1 MIKEPQR
8 PGLFVLGSFVQALC
22 LRVPALPGRGE
33 SLTADALDAGPGGK
47 GFNLAV
53 GAHRLGATVETLIAV
68 GDDAGGDWAA
78 MLLREEGI
86 PTRHLLRLDAPT
98 GQGVGLIDP
107 RGDNCIAVYPGANA
121 LLGAAHVAA
130 AAPAIARAGLVC
142 AQFECPDPPILAA
155 FALARRHGVPT
166 LLNAAPYRPLGAE
179 LLALTDILVLN
190 ASEAACWLALPA
202 EGLDIAGT
210 VAARL
215 RDTPQPQR
223 VVVTLGAEGC
233 IARDAGGE
241 ILRQPAFAVNVVD
254 STGAGDAF
262 CAGLASAL
270 VRGES
275 LEHSLRIASAC
286 GALTCTRLGVLPALP
301 DVLAVRRLLIN
312 SEFP

>member
-1 MIKEPQR
+1 MTKQPQR

-33 SLTADALDAGPGGK
+33 SLTAEALDAGPGGK

-53 GAHRLGATVETLIAV
+53 GARRLGAAVETLIAV
-68 GDDAGGDWAA
+68 GADAGGDWAA
-78 MLLREEGI
+78 ALLREEGI

-121 LLGAAHVAA
+121 LLEPAHVEAA
-130 AAPAIARAGLVC
+130 AAAIAGAGLVC
-142 AQFECPDPPILAA
+142 AQFECPHPPIVAA

-190 ASEAACWLALPA
+190 ASEAACWL
-202 EGLDIAGT
+202 GLAPERLDGAVA
-210 VAARL
+210 VAAQL
-215 RDTPQPQR
+215 RGAVQAMPRQ
-223 VVVTLGAEGC
+223 VVITLGAQGC
-233 IARDAGGE
+233 VARDAGGD
-241 ILRQPAFAVNVVD
+241 ILRQPAFAVEVAD

-262 CAGLASAL
+262 CAGLATGL
-270 VRGES
+270 VRGQT
-275 LEHSLRIASAC
+275 LAQSLRLAGAC
-286 GALTCTRLGVLPALP
+286 GALACTRLGVLPALP
-301 DVLAVRRLLIN
+301 DARAVQRLL
-312 SEFP
+312 ETV